1 MNYWEESSMALK
13 KVLTIAGS
21 DTSAGAGM
29 QADLKTF
36 QEHDTY
42 GMVALTAVVTMDPQT
57 WSHDVTP
64 LPLDLLD
71 KQLNTAISIGP
82 DAIKTGMLGSE
93 EIIKRARQTYD
104 EADAEIFVVDP
115 VMVCKGE
122 DEVLNPGN
130 TDAMIKELLP
140 KATVVTPNLF
150 EAGQL
155 SGIGKLSSIDDMKK
169 AAEKIHELGAQYV
182 VIKGGKALESD
193 KAYDLYYDGQKHVL
207 LSTDKFQSSYNHG
220 AGCTFAAATTA
231 NLANGESPEDAIIH
245 AKAFVASAIK
255 NGWKMNDFVG
265 PVDHGASNRIE
276 KIEVYTEEV

>member
-1 MNYWEESSMALK
+1 MMALK

-36 QEHDTY
+36 QELDVY
-42 GMVALTAVVTMDPQT
+42 GMVALTSIVTMDKET

-64 LPLDLLD
+64 IDMNIFE
-71 KQLNTAISIGP
+71 KQLETAISIGP
-82 DAIKTGMLGSE
+82 NAIKTGMLGTQD
-93 EIIKRARQTYD
+93 IIKRAGD
-104 EADAEIFVVDP
+104 VFVESGADYFVVDP

-130 TDAMIKELLP
+130 TQAMIQYLLP

-155 SGIGKLSSIDDMKK
+155 SGLGKLTSIEDMKK
-169 AAEKIHELGAQYV
+169 AAQVIYDKGTPHVI
-182 VIKGGKALESD
+182 IKGGKALDQD
-193 KAYDLYYDGQKHVL
+193 KSYDLYYDGQQFYQL
-207 LSTDKFQSSYNHG
+207 TTDMFQQSYNHG

-231 NLANGESPEDAIIH
+231 YLANGKSPKEAIIA

-265 PVDHGASNRIE
+265 PVDHGAYNRIE
-276 KIEVYTEEV
+276 QINVEVTEV

>member
-1 MNYWEESSMALK
+1 MALK
-13 KVLTIAGS
+13 KTLTIAGS

-36 QEHDTY
+36 QELNTY
-42 GMVALTAVVTMDPQT
+42 GIVALTSIVTMDEKT

-64 LPLDLLD
+64 IPFDVFE
-71 KQLNTAISIGP
+71 KQLETAISIGP
-82 DAIKTGMLGSE
+82 DAVKTGMLGTQ
-93 EIIKRARQTYD
+93 EIIKRAG
-104 EADAEIFVVDP
+104 EAFVESGADYFVVDP

-122 DEVLNPGN
+122 NEVLNPGN
-130 TDAMIKELLP
+130 TDAMVEYLLP

-155 SGIGKLSSIDDMKK
+155 ANLGTLKSIDDMKK
-169 AAEKIHELGAQYV
+169 AAEIIHQQGAAH
-182 VIKGGKALESD
+182 VIIKVGKALDQD
-193 KAYDLYYDGQKHVL
+193 KSYDLYFDGKQFYQL
-207 LSTDKFQSSYNHG
+207 TTDMFQQSYNHG

-231 NLANGESPEDAIIH
+231 YLANGKSPKDAVIA

-265 PVDHGASNRIE
+265 PVDHGAFNRVEHIDV
-276 KIEVYTEEV
+276 EVTEV

>member
-1 MNYWEESSMALK
+1 MMALK

-36 QEHDTY
+36 QELDVY
-42 GMVALTAVVTMDPQT
+42 GMVALTSIVTMDKET

-64 LPLDLLD
+64 IDMNVFE
-71 KQLNTAISIGP
+71 KQLETAISIGS
-82 DAIKTGMLGSE
+82 DAIKTGMLGTQD
-93 EIIKRARQTYD
+93 IIKRAGD
-104 EADAEIFVVDP
+104 VFVESGADYFVVDP

-130 TDAMIKELLP
+130 TEAMIQYLLP

-155 SGIGKLSSIDDMKK
+155 SGLGKLTSIGDMKK
-169 AAEKIHELGAQYV
+169 AAQVIYDKGTPHVI
-182 VIKGGKALESD
+182 IKGGKALDQD
-193 KAYDLYYDGQKHVL
+193 KSYDLYYDGQQFYQL
-207 LSTDKFQSSYNHG
+207 TTDMFQQSYNHG

-231 NLANGESPEDAIIH
+231 YLANGKSPKEAIIA

-265 PVDHGASNRIE
+265 PVDHGAYNRIE
-276 KIEVYTEEV
+276 QINVEVTEV

>member
-1 MNYWEESSMALK
+1 
-13 KVLTIAGS
+13 
-21 DTSAGAGM
+21 M

-42 GMVALTAVVTMDPQT
+42 GMVALAAIVTMDKKT

-64 LPLDLLD
+64 IPFDVFN
-71 KQLNTAISIGP
+71 KQLETVISIGP
-82 DAIKTGMLGSE
+82 DAVKTGMLGTQE
-93 EIIKRARQTYD
+93 VIKRAG
-104 EADAEIFVVDP
+104 EAFIESGAKHFVVDP

-130 TDAMIKELLP
+130 TDAMIEHLLP

-155 SGIGKLSSIDDMKK
+155 AGLGTLKSIDDMKK
-169 AAEKIHELGAQYV
+169 AAEIIHKQGAKHV
-182 VIKGGKALESD
+182 VIKGGKALDQD
-193 KAYDLYYDGQKHVL
+193 KSYDLYYDGEHFYQL
-207 LSTDKFQSSYNHG
+207 TTDMFQQSYNHG

-231 NLANGESPEDAIIH
+231 NLANGQSAKDAVIN

-265 PVDHGASNRIE
+265 PVDHGAANRIE
-276 KIEVYTEEV
+276 KIEVAVTEI

>member
-1 MNYWEESSMALK
+1 MALK
-13 KVLTIAGS
+13 KTLTIAGS

-36 QEHDTY
+36 QELGTY
-42 GMVALTAVVTMDPQT
+42 GIVALTSIVTMDKES

-64 LPLDLLD
+64 IPFDVFE
-71 KQLNTAISIGP
+71 KQLETAISIGP
-82 DAIKTGMLGSE
+82 DAVKTGMLGTQ
-93 EIIKRARQTYD
+93 EIIKRAG
-104 EADAEIFVVDP
+104 EAYVESGANYFVVDP

-122 DEVLNPGN
+122 NEVLNPGN
-130 TDAMIKELLP
+130 TDAMIEYLLP

-155 SGIGKLSSIDDMKK
+155 ANLGTLKSIDDMKK
-169 AAEKIHELGAQYV
+169 AADIIHQQGAQHII
-182 VIKGGKALESD
+182 IKGGKALDQD
-193 KAYDLYYDGQKHVL
+193 KSYDLYYDGENYYQL
-207 LSTDKFQSSYNHG
+207 TTDMFQQSYNHG

-231 NLANGESPEDAIIH
+231 YLANGKSPKEAVIA

-265 PVDHGASNRIE
+265 PVDHGAYNRIE
-276 KIEVYTEEV
+276 HIDVEVTEV

>member
-1 MNYWEESSMALK
+1 MALK
-13 KVLTIAGS
+13 KTLTIAGS

-36 QEHDTY
+36 QELGTY
-42 GMVALTAVVTMDPQT
+42 GIVALTSIVTMDKKS

-64 LPLDLLD
+64 IPFDVFE
-71 KQLNTAISIGP
+71 KQLETAISIGP
-82 DAIKTGMLGSE
+82 DAVKTGMLGTQ
-93 EIIKRARQTYD
+93 EIIKRAGDAYV
-104 EADAEIFVVDP
+104 ESGADYFVVDP

-122 DEVLNPGN
+122 NEVLNPGN
-130 TDAMIKELLP
+130 TDAMIEYLLP

-155 SGIGKLSSIDDMKK
+155 ANLGTLKSIEDMKK
-169 AAEKIHELGAQYV
+169 AAEVIHEQGAKHV
-182 VIKGGKALESD
+182 IIKGGKALDQD
-193 KAYDLYYDGQKHVL
+193 KSHDLYYDGQKFYQL
-207 LSTDKFQSSYNHG
+207 TTDMFQQSYNHG

-231 NLANGESPEDAIIH
+231 YLANGKSPREAVIA

-265 PVDHGASNRIE
+265 PVDHGAYNRVEHIDV
-276 KIEVYTEEV
+276 EVTEV

>member
-1 MNYWEESSMALK
+1 MALK

-36 QEHDTY
+36 QELDTY
-42 GMVALTAVVTMDPQT
+42 GMVALAAIVTMDKET

-64 LPLDLLD
+64 IPFDVFN
-71 KQLNTAISIGP
+71 KQLATAISIGP
-82 DAIKTGMLGSE
+82 DAVKTGMLGTE
-93 EIIKRARQTYD
+93 EVIKRAG
-104 EADAEIFVVDP
+104 EAFVESGAQFFVVDP

-130 TDAMIKELLP
+130 TEAMIEYLLP

-155 SGIGKLSSIDDMKK
+155 SKLGTLKSMDDMKK
-169 AAEKIHELGAQYV
+169 AAEIIHQQGAQHV
-182 VIKGGKALESD
+182 VIKGGKALDQD
-193 KAYDLYYDGQKHVL
+193 KSYDLYYDGNTFYQL
-207 LSTDKFQSSYNHG
+207 TTDMFQQSYNHG

-231 NLANGESPEDAIIH
+231 NLANGQSPKEAVIN
-245 AKAFVASAIK
+245 AKTFVASAIK

-265 PVDHGASNRIE
+265 PVDHGAYNRIE
-276 KIEVYTEEV
+276 KIDVEVTEI

>member
-1 MNYWEESSMALK
+1 MNDGFK

-36 QEHDTY
+36 QELDVY
-42 GMVALTAVVTMDPQT
+42 GMVALTSIVTMDKET

-64 LPLDLLD
+64 IDMNVFE
-71 KQLNTAISIGP
+71 KQLETAISIGP
-82 DAIKTGMLGSE
+82 DAIKTGMLGTQD
-93 EIIKRARQTYD
+93 IIKRAGD
-104 EADAEIFVVDP
+104 VFVESGADYFVVDP

-130 TDAMIKELLP
+130 TEAMIQYLLP

-155 SGIGKLSSIDDMKK
+155 SGLGKLTSIEDMKK
-169 AAEKIHELGAQYV
+169 AAQVIYDKGTPHVI
-182 VIKGGKALESD
+182 IKGGKALDQD
-193 KAYDLYYDGQKHVL
+193 KSYDLYYDGQQFYQL
-207 LSTDKFQSSYNHG
+207 TTDMFQQSYNHG

-231 NLANGESPEDAIIH
+231 YLANGKSPKEAIIA

-265 PVDHGASNRIE
+265 PVDHGAYNRIE
-276 KIEVYTEEV
+276 QINVEVTDV

>member
-1 MNYWEESSMALK
+1 MALK

-36 QEHDTY
+36 QELDVY
-42 GMVALTAVVTMDPQT
+42 GMVALTSIVTMDKET

-64 LPLDLLD
+64 IDMNVFE
-71 KQLNTAISIGP
+71 KQLETAISIGP
-82 DAIKTGMLGSE
+82 DAIKTGMLGTQD
-93 EIIKRARQTYD
+93 IIKRAGD
-104 EADAEIFVVDP
+104 VFVESGADYFVVDP

-130 TDAMIKELLP
+130 TEAMIQYLLP

-155 SGIGKLSSIDDMKK
+155 SGLGKLTSIEDMKK
-169 AAEKIHELGAQYV
+169 AAQVIYDKSTPHVI
-182 VIKGGKALESD
+182 IKGGKALDQD
-193 KAYDLYYDGQKHVL
+193 KSYDLYYDGQQFYQL
-207 LSTDKFQSSYNHG
+207 TTDMFQQSYNHG

-231 NLANGESPEDAIIH
+231 YLANGKSPKEAIIA

-265 PVDHGASNRIE
+265 PVDHGAYNRIE
-276 KIEVYTEEV
+276 QINVEVTEV

>member
-1 MNYWEESSMALK
+1 MALK

-36 QEHDTY
+36 QELDVY
-42 GMVALTAVVTMDPQT
+42 GMVALTSIVTMDKET

-64 LPLDLLD
+64 IDMNVFE
-71 KQLNTAISIGP
+71 KQLETAISIGP
-82 DAIKTGMLGSE
+82 DAIKTGMLGTQD
-93 EIIKRARQTYD
+93 IIKRAGD
-104 EADAEIFVVDP
+104 VFVESGADYFVVDP

-130 TDAMIKELLP
+130 TEAMIQYLLP

-155 SGIGKLSSIDDMKK
+155 SGLGKLTSIEDMKK
-169 AAEKIHELGAQYV
+169 AAQVIYDKGTPHVI
-182 VIKGGKALESD
+182 IKGGKALDQD
-193 KAYDLYYDGQKHVL
+193 KSYDLYYDGQQFYQL
-207 LSTDKFQSSYNHG
+207 TTDMFQQSYNHG

-231 NLANGESPEDAIIH
+231 YFANGKSPKEAIIA

-265 PVDHGASNRIE
+265 PVDHGAYNRIE
-276 KIEVYTEEV
+276 QINVEVTEV

>member
-1 MNYWEESSMALK
+1 MSLK
-13 KVLTIAGS
+13 KTLTIAGS

-36 QEHDTY
+36 QELNTY
-42 GMVALTAVVTMDPQT
+42 GMVALTAVVTMDPET

-64 LPLDLLD
+64 LPIDLLD
-71 KQLNTAISIGP
+71 KQIKTALSIGP

-93 EIIKRARQTYD
+93 EIISRAAQAYKD
-104 EADAEIFVVDP
+104 SDADFFVVDP

-130 TDAMIKELLP
+130 TEAMIKELLP
-140 KATVVTPNLF
+140 LATVVTPNLF

-155 SGIGKLSSIDDMKK
+155 SGMGKLTSIVQMKE
-169 AAEKIHELGAQYV
+169 AARIIHERGAKHV
-182 VIKGGKALESD
+182 IIKGGKALEGQE
-193 KAYDLYYDGQKHVL
+193 AVDLYFDGKTYIML
-207 LSTDKFQSSYNHG
+207 TTEKFQSSYNHG

-231 NLANGESPEDAIIH
+231 NLANGQSPREAVIN

-255 NGWKMNDFVG
+255 HGWKMNDFVG
-265 PVDHGASNRIE
+265 PVQHGASNKVE
-276 KIEVYTEEV
+276 KIEVATKEV

>member
-1 MNYWEESSMALK
+1 MALK

-36 QEHDTY
+36 QELDVY
-42 GMVALTAVVTMDPQT
+42 GMVALTSIVTMDKET

-64 LPLDLLD
+64 IDMNVFE
-71 KQLNTAISIGP
+71 KQLETAISIGP
-82 DAIKTGMLGSE
+82 DAIKTGMLGTQD
-93 EIIKRARQTYD
+93 IIKRAGD
-104 EADAEIFVVDP
+104 VFVESGADYFVVDP

-130 TDAMIKELLP
+130 TEAMIQYLLP

-155 SGIGKLSSIDDMKK
+155 SGLGKLTSIEDMKK
-169 AAEKIHELGAQYV
+169 AAQVIYDKGIPHV
-182 VIKGGKALESD
+182 IIKGGKALDQD
-193 KAYDLYYDGQKHVL
+193 KSYDLYYDGQQFYQL
-207 LSTDKFQSSYNHG
+207 TTDMFQQSYNHG

-231 NLANGESPEDAIIH
+231 YLANGKSPKEAIIA

-265 PVDHGASNRIE
+265 PVDHGAYNRIE
-276 KIEVYTEEV
+276 QINVEVTDV

>member
-1 MNYWEESSMALK
+1 MMALK

-36 QEHDTY
+36 QELDVY
-42 GMVALTAVVTMDPQT
+42 GMVALTSIVTMDKET

-64 LPLDLLD
+64 IDMNVFE
-71 KQLNTAISIGP
+71 KQLETAISIGP
-82 DAIKTGMLGSE
+82 DAIKTGMLGTQD
-93 EIIKRARQTYD
+93 IIKRAGD
-104 EADAEIFVVDP
+104 VFVESGADYFVVDP

-130 TDAMIKELLP
+130 TEAMIQYLLP

-155 SGIGKLSSIDDMKK
+155 SGLGKLTSIEDMKK
-169 AAEKIHELGAQYV
+169 AAQVIYDKGTPHVI
-182 VIKGGKALESD
+182 IKGGKALDQD
-193 KAYDLYYDGQKHVL
+193 KSYDLYYDGQQFYQL
-207 LSTDKFQSSYNHG
+207 TTDMFQQSYNHG

-231 NLANGESPEDAIIH
+231 YLANGKSPEEAIIA

-265 PVDHGASNRIE
+265 PVDHGAYNRIE
-276 KIEVYTEEV
+276 QINVEVTEV

>member
-1 MNYWEESSMALK
+1 MALK

-36 QEHDTY
+36 QELDVY
-42 GMVALTAVVTMDPQT
+42 GMVALTSIVTMDKET

-64 LPLDLLD
+64 IDMNVFE
-71 KQLNTAISIGP
+71 KQLETAISIGP
-82 DAIKTGMLGSE
+82 DAIKTGMLGTQD
-93 EIIKRARQTYD
+93 IIKRAGD
-104 EADAEIFVVDP
+104 VFVESGADYFVVDP

-122 DEVLNPGN
+122 DQVLNPGN
-130 TDAMIKELLP
+130 TEAMIQYLLP

-155 SGIGKLSSIDDMKK
+155 SGLGKLTSIEDMKK
-169 AAEKIHELGAQYV
+169 AAQVIYDKGTPHVI
-182 VIKGGKALESD
+182 IKGGKALAQD
-193 KAYDLYYDGQKHVL
+193 KSYDLYYDGQQFYQL
-207 LSTDKFQSSYNHG
+207 TTDMFQQSYNHG

-231 NLANGESPEDAIIH
+231 YLANGKSPKEAIIA

-265 PVDHGASNRIE
+265 PVDHGAYNRIE
-276 KIEVYTEEV
+276 QINVEVTEV

>member
-1 MNYWEESSMALK
+1 MALK

-36 QEHDTY
+36 QELDVY
-42 GMVALTAVVTMDPQT
+42 GMVALTSIVTMDKET

-64 LPLDLLD
+64 IDMNVFE
-71 KQLNTAISIGP
+71 KQLETAISIGP
-82 DAIKTGMLGSE
+82 DAIKTGMLGTQD
-93 EIIKRARQTYD
+93 IIKRAGD
-104 EADAEIFVVDP
+104 IFVESGADYFVVDP

-130 TDAMIKELLP
+130 TEAMIQYLLP

-155 SGIGKLSSIDDMKK
+155 SGLGKLTSIEDMKK
-169 AAEKIHELGAQYV
+169 AAQVIYDKGTPHVI
-182 VIKGGKALESD
+182 IKGGKALDQD
-193 KAYDLYYDGQKHVL
+193 KSYDLYYDGQQFYQL
-207 LSTDKFQSSYNHG
+207 TTDMFQQSYNHG

-231 NLANGESPEDAIIH
+231 YLANGKSPKEAIIA

-265 PVDHGASNRIE
+265 PVDHGAYNRIE
-276 KIEVYTEEV
+276 QINVEVTEV

>member
-1 MNYWEESSMALK
+1 MMALK

-36 QEHDTY
+36 QELDVY
-42 GMVALTAVVTMDPQT
+42 GMVALTSIVTMDKET

-64 LPLDLLD
+64 IDMNVFE
-71 KQLNTAISIGP
+71 KQLETAISIGP
-82 DAIKTGMLGSE
+82 DAIKTGMLGTQD
-93 EIIKRARQTYD
+93 IIKRAGD
-104 EADAEIFVVDP
+104 VFVESGADYFVVDP

-130 TDAMIKELLP
+130 TEAMIQYLLP

-155 SGIGKLSSIDDMKK
+155 SGLGKLTSIEDMKK
-169 AAEKIHELGAQYV
+169 AAQVIYDKGTPHVI
-182 VIKGGKALESD
+182 IKGGKALDQEKS
-193 KAYDLYYDGQKHVL
+193 YDLYYDGQQFYQL
-207 LSTDKFQSSYNHG
+207 TTDMFQQSYNHG

-231 NLANGESPEDAIIH
+231 YLANGKSPKEAIIA

-265 PVDHGASNRIE
+265 PVDHGAYNRIE
-276 KIEVYTEEV
+276 QINVEVTDV

>member
-1 MNYWEESSMALK
+1 MMALK

-36 QEHDTY
+36 QELDVY
-42 GMVALTAVVTMDPQT
+42 GMVALTSIVTMDKET

-64 LPLDLLD
+64 IDMNVFE
-71 KQLNTAISIGP
+71 KQLETAISIGP
-82 DAIKTGMLGSE
+82 DAIKTGMLGTQD
-93 EIIKRARQTYD
+93 IIKRAGD
-104 EADAEIFVVDP
+104 VFVESGADYFVVDP

-130 TDAMIKELLP
+130 TEAMIQYLLP

-155 SGIGKLSSIDDMKK
+155 SGLGKLTSIEDMKK
-169 AAEKIHELGAQYV
+169 SAQVIYDKGTPHV
-182 VIKGGKALESD
+182 IIKGGKALDQD
-193 KAYDLYYDGQKHVL
+193 KSYDLYYDGQQFYQL
-207 LSTDKFQSSYNHG
+207 TTDMFQQSYNHG

-231 NLANGESPEDAIIH
+231 YLANGKSPKEAIIA

-265 PVDHGASNRIE
+265 PVDHGAYNRIE
-276 KIEVYTEEV
+276 QINVEVTEV

>member
-1 MNYWEESSMALK
+1 MMALK

-36 QEHDTY
+36 QELDVY
-42 GMVALTAVVTMDPQT
+42 GMVALTSIVTMDKET

-64 LPLDLLD
+64 IDMNVFEQ
-71 KQLNTAISIGP
+71 QLETAISIGP
-82 DAIKTGMLGSE
+82 DAIKTGMLGTQD
-93 EIIKRARQTYD
+93 IIKRAGD
-104 EADAEIFVVDP
+104 VFVESGADYFVVDP

-130 TDAMIKELLP
+130 TEAMIQYLLP

-155 SGIGKLSSIDDMKK
+155 SGLGKLTSIEDMKK
-169 AAEKIHELGAQYV
+169 AAQVIYDKGTPHVI
-182 VIKGGKALESD
+182 IKGGKALDQD
-193 KAYDLYYDGQKHVL
+193 KSYDLYYDGQQFYQL
-207 LSTDKFQSSYNHG
+207 TTDMFQQSYNHG

-231 NLANGESPEDAIIH
+231 YLANGKSPKEAIIA

-265 PVDHGASNRIE
+265 PVDHGAYNRIE
-276 KIEVYTEEV
+276 QINVEVTEV

>member
-1 MNYWEESSMALK
+1 MSLK

-36 QEHDTY
+36 QELDVY
-42 GMVALTAVVTMDPQT
+42 GMVALTSIVTMDKET

-64 LPLDLLD
+64 IDMNVFE
-71 KQLNTAISIGP
+71 KQLETAISIGP
-82 DAIKTGMLGSE
+82 DAIKTGMLGTQD
-93 EIIKRARQTYD
+93 IIKRAGD
-104 EADAEIFVVDP
+104 VFVESGADYFVVDP

-130 TDAMIKELLP
+130 TEAMIQYLLP

-155 SGIGKLSSIDDMKK
+155 SGLGKLTSIEDMKK
-169 AAEKIHELGAQYV
+169 AAQVIYDKGTPHVI
-182 VIKGGKALESD
+182 IKGGKALDQD
-193 KAYDLYYDGQKHVL
+193 KSYDLYYDGQQFYQL
-207 LSTDKFQSSYNHG
+207 TTDMFQQSYNHG

-231 NLANGESPEDAIIH
+231 YLANGKSPKEAIIA

-265 PVDHGASNRIE
+265 PVDHGAYNRIE
-276 KIEVYTEEV
+276 QINVEVTEV

>member
-1 MNYWEESSMALK
+1 MALK
-13 KVLTIAGS
+13 KTLTIAGS

-36 QEHDTY
+36 QELGTY
-42 GMVALTAVVTMDPQT
+42 GIVAFTSIVTMDKES

-64 LPLDLLD
+64 IPFDVFE
-71 KQLNTAISIGP
+71 KQLETAISIGP
-82 DAIKTGMLGSE
+82 DAVKTGMLGTQ
-93 EIIKRARQTYD
+93 EIIKRAG
-104 EADAEIFVVDP
+104 EAYVESGANYFVVDP

-122 DEVLNPGN
+122 NEVLNPGN
-130 TDAMIKELLP
+130 TDAMIEYLLP

-155 SGIGKLSSIDDMKK
+155 ANLGTLKSIDDMKK
-169 AAEKIHELGAQYV
+169 AADIIHQQGAQHV
-182 VIKGGKALESD
+182 IIKGGKALDQD
-193 KAYDLYYDGQKHVL
+193 KSYDLYYNGENYYQL
-207 LSTDKFQSSYNHG
+207 TTDMFQQSYNHG

-231 NLANGESPEDAIIH
+231 YLANGKSPKEAVIA

-265 PVDHGASNRIE
+265 PVDHGAYNRIE
-276 KIEVYTEEV
+276 HIDVVVTEV

>member
-1 MNYWEESSMALK
+1 MMALK

-36 QEHDTY
+36 QELDVY
-42 GMVALTAVVTMDPQT
+42 GMVALTSIVTMDKET

-64 LPLDLLD
+64 IDMNVFE
-71 KQLNTAISIGP
+71 KQLETAISIGP
-82 DAIKTGMLGSE
+82 DAIKTGMLGTQD
-93 EIIKRARQTYD
+93 IIKRAGD
-104 EADAEIFVVDP
+104 VFVESGADYFVVDP

-122 DEVLNPGN
+122 GEVLNPGN
-130 TDAMIKELLP
+130 TEAMIQYLLP

-155 SGIGKLSSIDDMKK
+155 SGLGKLTSIEDMKK
-169 AAEKIHELGAQYV
+169 AAQVIYDKGTPHVI
-182 VIKGGKALESD
+182 IKGGKALDQD
-193 KAYDLYYDGQKHVL
+193 KSYDLYYDGQQFYQL
-207 LSTDKFQSSYNHG
+207 TTDMFQQSYNHG

-231 NLANGESPEDAIIH
+231 YLANGKSPKEAIIA

-265 PVDHGASNRIE
+265 PVDHGAYNRIE
-276 KIEVYTEEV
+276 QINVEVTEV

>member
-1 MNYWEESSMALK
+1 MALK

-42 GMVALTAVVTMDPQT
+42 GMVALAAIVTMDKAT

-64 LPLDLLD
+64 IPFDVFN
-71 KQLNTAISIGP
+71 KQLETVISIGP
-82 DAIKTGMLGSE
+82 DAVKTGMLGTE
-93 EIIKRARQTYD
+93 EVIKHAG
-104 EADAEIFVVDP
+104 EAFTESGAKHFVVDP

-130 TDAMIKELLP
+130 TDAMIEYLLP

-155 SGIGKLSSIDDMKK
+155 SGLGTLKSMDDMKK
-169 AAEKIHELGAQYV
+169 AAEIIHQQGAQHV
-182 VIKGGKALESD
+182 VIKGGKALDQD
-193 KAYDLYYDGQKHVL
+193 KSYDLYYDGQTFYQL
-207 LSTDKFQSSYNHG
+207 TTDMFQQSYNHG

-231 NLANGESPEDAIIH
+231 NLANGLTPKEAVIN

-265 PVDHGASNRIE
+265 PVDHGAANRIE
-276 KIEVYTEEV
+276 KIDVDVKEI

>member
-1 MNYWEESSMALK
+1 MALK

-42 GMVALTAVVTMDPQT
+42 GMVALAAIVTMDKAT

-64 LPLDLLD
+64 IPFDVFN
-71 KQLNTAISIGP
+71 KQLETVISIGP
-82 DAIKTGMLGSE
+82 DAVKTGMLGTE
-93 EIIKRARQTYD
+93 EVIKRAG
-104 EADAEIFVVDP
+104 EAFTESGAKHFVVDP

-130 TDAMIKELLP
+130 TDAMIQYLLP

-155 SGIGKLSSIDDMKK
+155 SGLGTLKSMDDMKK
-169 AAEKIHELGAQYV
+169 AAEIIHQQGAQHV
-182 VIKGGKALESD
+182 VIKGGKALDQD
-193 KAYDLYYDGQKHVL
+193 KSYDLYYDGQTFYQL
-207 LSTDKFQSSYNHG
+207 TTDMFQQSYNHG

-231 NLANGESPEDAIIH
+231 NLANGLTPKDAVIN

-265 PVDHGASNRIE
+265 PVDHGAANRIE
-276 KIEVYTEEV
+276 KIDVDVKEI

>member
-1 MNYWEESSMALK
+1 MALK

-36 QEHDTY
+36 QELDVY
-42 GMVALTAVVTMDPQT
+42 GMVALTSIVTMDKET

-64 LPLDLLD
+64 IDMNVFE
-71 KQLNTAISIGP
+71 KQLETAISIGP
-82 DAIKTGMLGSE
+82 DAIKTGMLGTQD
-93 EIIKRARQTYD
+93 IIKRAGD
-104 EADAEIFVVDP
+104 VFVESGADYFVVDP

-130 TDAMIKELLP
+130 TEAMIQYLLP
-140 KATVVTPNLF
+140 KAKVVTPNLF

-155 SGIGKLSSIDDMKK
+155 SGLGKLTSIEDMKK
-169 AAEKIHELGAQYV
+169 AAQVIYDKGTPHVI
-182 VIKGGKALESD
+182 IKGGKALDQD
-193 KAYDLYYDGQKHVL
+193 KSYDLYYDGQQFYQL
-207 LSTDKFQSSYNHG
+207 TTDMFQQSYNHG

-231 NLANGESPEDAIIH
+231 YLANGKSPKEAIIA

-265 PVDHGASNRIE
+265 PVDHGAYNRIE
-276 KIEVYTEEV
+276 QINVEVTDV

>member
-1 MNYWEESSMALK
+1 MALK
-13 KVLTIAGS
+13 KTLTIAGS

-36 QEHDTY
+36 QELGTY
-42 GMVALTAVVTMDPQT
+42 GIVALTSIVTMDKES

-64 LPLDLLD
+64 IPFDVFE
-71 KQLNTAISIGP
+71 KQLETAISIGP
-82 DAIKTGMLGSE
+82 DAVKTGMLGTQ
-93 EIIKRARQTYD
+93 EIIKRAS
-104 EADAEIFVVDP
+104 EAYVESGANYFVVDP

-122 DEVLNPGN
+122 NEVLNPGN
-130 TDAMIKELLP
+130 TDAMIEYLLP

-155 SGIGKLSSIDDMKK
+155 ANLGTLKSIDDMKK
-169 AAEKIHELGAQYV
+169 AADIIHQQGAQHV
-182 VIKGGKALESD
+182 IIKGGKALDQD
-193 KAYDLYYDGQKHVL
+193 KSYDLYYDGENYYQL
-207 LSTDKFQSSYNHG
+207 TTDMFQQSYNHG

-231 NLANGESPEDAIIH
+231 YLANGKSPKEAVIA

-265 PVDHGASNRIE
+265 PVDHGAYNRIE
-276 KIEVYTEEV
+276 HIDVVVTEV

>member
-1 MNYWEESSMALK
+1 MALK

-42 GMVALTAVVTMDPQT
+42 GMVALAAIVTMDKDT

-64 LPLDLLD
+64 IPFDVFN
-71 KQLNTAISIGP
+71 KQLETAISIGP
-82 DAIKTGMLGSE
+82 DAVKTGMLGTQE
-93 EIIKRARQTYD
+93 VIQRAG
-104 EADAEIFVVDP
+104 EAFTESGAKHFVVDP

-130 TDAMIKELLP
+130 TDAMIKYLLP
-140 KATVVTPNLF
+140 KAIVVTPNLF

-155 SGIGKLSSIDDMKK
+155 SGLGTLKSIEDMKK
-169 AAEKIHELGAQYV
+169 AAQIISNQGAQHV
-182 VIKGGKALESD
+182 VIKGGKALDQD
-193 KAYDLYYDGQKHVL
+193 KSYDLYFDGQTFYQL
-207 LSTDKFQSSYNHG
+207 TTDMFQQSYNHG

-231 NLANGESPEDAIIH
+231 NLANGLTPKEAVIN

-255 NGWKMNDFVG
+255 HGWKMNDFVG
-265 PVDHGASNRIE
+265 PVDHGAANRIE
-276 KIEVYTEEV
+276 KIDVDVTEI

>member
-1 MNYWEESSMALK
+1 MALK

-36 QEHDTY
+36 QELDTY
-42 GMVALTAVVTMDPQT
+42 GMVALAAIVTMDKET

-64 LPLDLLD
+64 IPFDVFN
-71 KQLNTAISIGP
+71 KQLETAISIGP
-82 DAIKTGMLGSE
+82 DAVKTGMLGTE
-93 EIIKRARQTYD
+93 EVIKRAG
-104 EADAEIFVVDP
+104 EAFEESGADYFVVDP

-130 TDAMIKELLP
+130 TDAMIKYLLP
-140 KATVVTPNLF
+140 KATVTTPNLF

-155 SGIGKLSSIDDMKK
+155 SGLGTLKSIEDMKK
-169 AAEKIHELGAQYV
+169 AAKIIHEQGAQNV
-182 VIKGGKALESD
+182 VIKGGKALDQD
-193 KAYDLYYDGQKHVL
+193 KSYDLYYDGDKYYQL
-207 LSTDKFQSSYNHG
+207 TTDMFQQSYNHG

-231 NLANGESPEDAIIH
+231 NLANGQSPKDAVIN

-265 PVDHGASNRIE
+265 PVDHGAYNRIE
-276 KIEVYTEEV
+276 KIDVTVAEV

>member
-1 MNYWEESSMALK
+1 MMALK

-36 QEHDTY
+36 QELDVY
-42 GMVALTAVVTMDPQT
+42 GMVALTSIVTMDKET

-64 LPLDLLD
+64 IDMNVFE
-71 KQLNTAISIGP
+71 KQLETAISIGP
-82 DAIKTGMLGSE
+82 DAIKTGMLGTQD
-93 EIIKRARQTYD
+93 IIKRAGD
-104 EADAEIFVVDP
+104 VFVESGADYFVVDP

-130 TDAMIKELLP
+130 TEAMIQYLLP

-155 SGIGKLSSIDDMKK
+155 SGLGKLTSIGDMKK
-169 AAEKIHELGAQYV
+169 AAQVIYDKGTPHVI
-182 VIKGGKALESD
+182 IKGGKALDQD
-193 KAYDLYYDGQKHVL
+193 KSYDLYYDGQQFYQL
-207 LSTDKFQSSYNHG
+207 TTDMFQQSYNHG

-231 NLANGESPEDAIIH
+231 YLANGKSPKEAIIA

-265 PVDHGASNRIE
+265 PVDHGAYNRIE
-276 KIEVYTEEV
+276 QINVEVTEV

>member
-1 MNYWEESSMALK
+1 MALK

-36 QEHDTY
+36 QELDVY
-42 GMVALTAVVTMDPQT
+42 GKVALTSIVTMDKET

-64 LPLDLLD
+64 IDMNVFE
-71 KQLNTAISIGP
+71 KQLETAISIGP
-82 DAIKTGMLGSE
+82 DAIKTGMLGTQD
-93 EIIKRARQTYD
+93 IIKRAGD
-104 EADAEIFVVDP
+104 VFVESGADYFVVDP

-130 TDAMIKELLP
+130 TEAMIQYLLP

-155 SGIGKLSSIDDMKK
+155 SGLGKLTSIEDMKK
-169 AAEKIHELGAQYV
+169 AAQVIYDKGTPHVI
-182 VIKGGKALESD
+182 IKGGKALDQD
-193 KAYDLYYDGQKHVL
+193 KSYDLYYDGQQFYQL
-207 LSTDKFQSSYNHG
+207 TTDMFQQSYNHG

-231 NLANGESPEDAIIH
+231 YLANGKSPKEAIIA

-265 PVDHGASNRIE
+265 PVDHGAYNRIE
-276 KIEVYTEEV
+276 QINVEVTEV